1 MLQLTPI
8 VTHIAG
14 YRFVPVEDTQATLL
28 EIEGFS
34 HGLGILGTV
43 FLASEGINISIAG
56 NLLAVLTFRQRLDQD
71 SRFCG
76 IKFHET
82 YCQKIPYSKL
92 NFKTKKELVP
102 LGVETVHAGES
113 EHQYLSPAKLKR
125 WLDEGRDFNLIDMRN
140 TFEYEIGS
148 FATAKHLNLKK
159 FKTLKQRQTE
169 MSQLDKDKPMVT
181 FCTGGIRCEKAGPYM
196 EDQGFKQVYQL
207 DGGIIEYLRQTG
219 GSHWQ
224 GNCFVFDERIT
235 IDSQLRTQPMR
246 LCLECQ
252 VSLEGQDSLFVDAT
266 DETESGKPEGELCL
280 ACQQRK
286 QVNHGAI

>member
-56 NLLAVLTFRQRLDQD
+56 NLLAVLTFRQRLAQD
-71 SRFCG
+71 PRFCG

-82 YCQKIPYSKL
+82 YCQQVPYSKL

-102 LGVETVHAGES
+102 LGVETVRAGES
-113 EHQYLSPAKLKR
+113 EQQYLSPAKLKQ

-148 FATAKHLNLKK
+148 FATAQHLNLKK
-159 FKTLKQRQTE
+159 FKTLKQRQE
-169 MSQLDKDKPMVT
+169 EVSQLDKEKPMVT
-181 FCTGGIRCEKAGPYM
+181 FCTGGIRCEKAAPYM
-196 EDQGFKQVYQL
+196 QSQGFKNVYQL

-252 VSLEGQDSLFVDAT
+252 VSLEGQDSTFADAT
-266 DETESGKPEGELCL
+266 DETESGKPEGELCPT
-280 ACQQRK
+280 CQQRK
-286 QVNHGAI
+286 QVDHAAI

>member
-1 MLQLTPI
+1 MLQLAPI

-56 NLLAVLTFRQRLDQD
+56 NLLAVLSFRQRLDQD
-71 SRFCG
+71 PRFCN

-102 LGVETVHAGES
+102 LGVENVTTTDS
-113 EHQYLSPAKLKR
+113 EQQYLSPVKLKQ

-159 FKTLKQRQTE
+159 FKTLKQRHDE
-169 MSQLDKDKPMVT
+169 VSALDKDKPMVT
-181 FCTGGIRCEKAGPYM
+181 FCTGGIRCEKAAPYM
-196 EDQGFKQVYQL
+196 QSQGFTEVYQL

-224 GNCFVFDERIT
+224 GNCFVFDERIS
-235 IDSQLRTQPMR
+235 IDSQLRTKPMQ

-252 VSLEGQDSLFVDAT
+252 VSLHAEDSAFVNAT
-266 DETESGKPEGELCL
+266 DETGSAEPMAELCL

-286 QVNHGAI
+286 QVDHGSV